1 MIFGILALLIALG
14 ALVFMLLPVMQPV
27 QDGAHYFIS
36 GKTRKQDLIDEK
48 SRILANLQDLRIEAE
63 SGKIPD
69 NELKKL
75 SAPLL
80 RSLDRIEADLAK
92 HTDTERVHRDPRFC
106 PECGHRRNENESIC
120 IQCGSRIGS
129 AEPSA
134 LPENGADASGARQ

>member
-1 MIFGILALLIALG
+1 MIFGIIALLLALC
-14 ALVFMLLPVMQPV
+14 ALVYMLLPVMQPV

-63 SGKIPD
+63 AGKIPD

-92 HTDTERVHRDPRFC
+92 HTETGKVRRDSRFC
-106 PECGHRRNENESIC
+106 SECGHRRKAEESIC
-120 IQCGSRIGS
+120 AQCGSRLHDTSASGS
-129 AEPSA
+129 AASA
-134 LPENGADASGARQ
+134 GGSPQ